1 MGDSDGD
8 TLTNV
13 IKVDYSFDYDE
24 FGDISQDAKDLISNL
39 LQRDKRYVALVTR
52 NTFIRYMCI
61 GMLG

>member
-24 FGDISQDAKDLISNL
+24 FGEISQDAKDLISNL
-39 LQRDKRYVALVTR
+39 LQSDKRCVALGIR
-52 NTFIRYMCI
+52 NTVISQLR
-61 GMLG
+61 LWL